1 MVCPANE
8 GSHRQG
14 RKKDAGKSLGGRE
27 LILAYA
33 TDRAGPVV
41 RQLIEG
47 HIVVFRR
54 IIFITAHAAY
64 VLFHVSLL
72 GGETVIFSGQRQT
85 AAGIYTGFFS
95 LMPYLPAGLP
105 QNREPRSLPEKIQFE
120 TRCLKTIRSVISRE
134 NAFFPFSPGRGQ
146 GQMSS
151 FQPSTRRADCS
162 IRGPSPWRHRS

>member
-14 RKKDAGKSLGGRE
+14 RKKNAGKSLGGRE

-33 TDRAGPVV
+33 TDRTGPVV

-95 LMPYLPAGLP
+95 LMPYLPAALPAKIRSSAACRSIFSLRHAGFKPYGLSY
-105 QNREPRSLPEKIQFE
+105 RGKTRFFRSLRPRQK
-120 TRCLKTIRSVISRE
+120 
-134 NAFFPFSPGRGQ
+134 
-146 GQMSS
+146 SS